1 MNIAIL
7 NYKIGNLASVQNALV
22 YASKELK
29 YTTITIE
36 SNPHNLMRYDK
47 IILPGVGAFGDAMEH
62 LRISG
67 MQEAIIEFAKSGK
80 YMLGICLGMQ
90 IAAIEFARNVL
101 GYSDA
106 NSSEFDAATTHPV
119 ISFLPDQTGNIP
131 KGGTMRLG
139 AYPCAVKKGTKME
152 KAYQSELV
160 YERHR
165 HRYEFTNEYREE
177 FEKAGMVFS
186 GTSPD
191 GHLVE
196 ALEIASHPF
205 FMAVQFHPEFKSRP
219 NRPHP
224 LFRGFVSA
232 AAKLHSSKN

>member
-1 MNIAIL
+1 
-7 NYKIGNLASVQNALV
+7 
-22 YASKELK
+22 
-29 YTTITIE
+29 
-36 SNPHNLMRYDK
+36 
-47 IILPGVGAFGDAMEH
+47 
-62 LRISG
+62 
-67 MQEAIIEFAKSGK
+67 
-80 YMLGICLGMQ
+80 
-90 IAAIEFARNVL
+90 
-101 GYSDA
+101 
-106 NSSEFDAATTHPV
+106 
-119 ISFLPDQTGNIP
+119 
-131 KGGTMRLG
+131 
-139 AYPCAVKKGTKME
+139 ME

-224 LFRGFVSA
+224 CFYAFIEA
-232 AAKLHSSKN
+232 ARKNNQ